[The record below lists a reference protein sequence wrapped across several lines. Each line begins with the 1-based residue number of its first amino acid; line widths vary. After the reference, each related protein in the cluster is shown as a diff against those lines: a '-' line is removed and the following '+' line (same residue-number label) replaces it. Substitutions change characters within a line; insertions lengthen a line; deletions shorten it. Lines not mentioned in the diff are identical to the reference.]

1 MIGLGLDTLAPTPG
15 GAMLAF
21 AVLLTIGGHVGLT
34 LFERFITPKRAE
46 KVGSSGALRRESPAV
61 VNLLVN
67 DGMVSAAGLRATIV
81 DLAARGWVRVLP
93 PVDDDEVSRVR
104 PAASA
109 FDGDALLPHERLALQ
124 HVLARFTTDHAIPAR
139 HLAIDIRGSW
149 WRRFRRLVEDEA
161 RRAGL
166 VRRRWTPATLAAPAI
181 VAFLAFLTWMASR
194 DDGTPV
200 AVIDSVERRLVSA
213 AVLIGIGTL
222 VYRIVLLA
230 MGGGVVRTDEG
241 DAAVGRWMAV
251 RERLVEAGFTLIA
264 ASAVEAGDRRLAYAT
279 AMGVAKGANTEL
291 PMAREDHY
299 RAWSSIGGRSRLV
312 RIRYPWRP
320 FYGTN
325 PVVALAGGLIALFVG
340 LRLRRFFDD
349 VAREQAWES
358 LFERFSDQDWL
369 IRGVATGLVFVLTVV
384 LVVALWAALAGAAD
398 MFNTIERTGVVVRAR
413 RPAEVS
419 PIPRSIGRLVERD
432 RYSLYVAIDDGSSDD
447 VIAWRASERTAMPQG
462 VDAIVRATP
471 VLGYIRKATPVGHR
485 LPE

>member
-15 GAMLAF
+15 GAMLVVA
-21 AVLLTIGGHVGLT
+21 AVLTIGGHIGLSV
-34 LFERFITPKRAE
+34 FERFITPKRAE
-46 KVGSSGALRRESPAV
+46 KIGSSGALRRESPAV

-67 DGMVSAAGLRATIV
+67 DGMVSAAGLRATII
-81 DLAARGWVRVLP
+81 DLSARGWVRVLP
-93 PVDDDEVSRVR
+93 PVNDDEVSRVR

-139 HLAIDIRGSW
+139 HLAVDIRGSW

-166 VRRRWTPATLAAPAI
+166 VRRRWTPLTLAAPAV

-194 DDGTPV
+194 DDGAPAA
-200 AVIDSVERRLVSA
+200 AVDSVERRLISA
-213 AVLIGIGTL
+213 AVLIGIAAL
-222 VYRIVLLA
+222 VYRIVMLSN
-230 MGGGVVRTDEG
+230 GGGVIRTDDG

-251 RERLVEAGFTLIA
+251 RERLVEAGFTMMA
-264 ASAVEAGDRRLAYAT
+264 ASSIDAGDRRLAYAT
-279 AMGVAKGANTEL
+279 AMGVAQGANTEL

-325 PVVALAGGLIALFVG
+325 PIVALVGGLIALFVG
-340 LRLRRFFDD
+340 LRVRGFFDD
-349 VAREQAWES
+349 VAREEAWES
-358 LFERFSDQDWL
+358 LFERFTDQDWL
-369 IRGVATGLVFVLTVV
+369 IRGVATAVVYALTIVIV
-384 LVVALWAALAGAAD
+384 AALWATLAGAAD

-419 PIPRSIGRLVERD
+419 PIPRSIGRLIERD

-447 VIAWRASERTAMPQG
+447 VTAWRASERTAMPQG